1 MEISYTDSNGVH
13 QTLAPQ
19 FVKRVDLA
27 AAGGTGPNTGLGLA
41 MVPVAP
47 ASAVSPYGAWN
58 IKVVS
63 DPGQSQ

>member
-19 FVKRVDLA
+19 FVKRVDAA

-41 MVPVAP
+41 MVPVG
-47 ASAVSPYGAWN
+47 SGIRTVSIRGMEH
-58 IKVVS
+58 
-63 DPGQSQ
+63 QSRE